1 MKGEYRTCSSSQ
13 QWCPCR
19 EDVDQFDS
27 SWSLEKRSTETR
39 ELKTDNL
46 LESAVWSH
54 FTQHPSG
61 PSSFKCVKV
70 LYIALCWGG
79 FLAVH
84 SSSFSRDL
92 QALGF
97 LPWQNKIWRSFSPQ
111 FVDTGCKQNQGS
123 HAHTLIKKASC
134 TSLVPFF
141 FCHHG
146 SPRFWLA
153 FASLTKPTKK
163 VKNSIE

>member
-46 LESAVWSH
+46 LEMLYDVTSH
-54 FTQHPSG
+54 SMQAAQVVSNVSRFS
-61 PSSFKCVKV
+61 
-70 LYIALCWGG
+70 IALCWGG

-111 FVDTGCKQNQGS
+111 FVDTGCRQNQGS

-134 TSLVPFF
+134 TSLVPFLL
-141 FCHHG
+141 CHHG

-163 VKNSIE
+163 VKNSVE